1 MANSSNGALSL
12 VGRVLLAAIFLVSGF
27 FKVAGY
33 SQMVGY
39 AAAKGLPLASVAIAC
54 AAAVEI
60 LGSLA
65 ILAGFKS
72 RIVAWV
78 LFLYL
83 IPTTFLFH
91 NFWAM
96 HGMEQQD
103 NTAHF
108 LKNLGIMGGL
118 LLLAASGPGAYSVD
132 SRAAKA

>member
-1 MANSSNGALSL
+1 MANSSHGAVSL
-12 VGRVLLAAIFLVSGF
+12 VGRILLGAIFLVSGF

-33 SQMVGY
+33 SQSVGY

-60 LGSLA
+60 LGSIA

-96 HGMEQQD
+96 NGMEQQD
-103 NTAHF
+103 NMAHF